1 MRPRVPVDQ
10 PQLPSP
16 VPTSRPATR
25 PLELSG
31 GAVDLALGLVLTAAA
46 ATLWLAA
53 AGFDEVDHTGVGP
66 ATFPRGV
73 SALLGATAL
82 IIAGRG
88 IAALAGFAAREPVLT
103 HRPLAVALGIGL
115 VCAFPPLMTTAGYYA
130 AVAVWLPAFL
140 LVAGYRRPV
149 GIVLATAGFV
159 GFAWLVFQ
167 TLLGVRLP

>member
-1 MRPRVPVDQ
+1 MPVEDPKSPSQVPE
-10 PQLPSP
+10 
-16 VPTSRPATR
+16 AR
-25 PLELSG
+25 PLELAG
-31 GAVDLALGLVLTAAA
+31 GAVDLVLGLVLAAA
-46 ATLWLAA
+46 AAVLWLSA
-53 AGFDEVDHTGVGP
+53 AGFDEVDNTGVGP

-88 IAALAGFAAREPVLT
+88 IAALAGFAAREPVVT

-140 LVAGYRRPV
+140 LVAGYRKPV
-149 GIVLATAGFV
+149 GIVVTTAGFIA
-159 GFAWLVFQ
+159 FAWLVFQ